1 MGGSKTNPSQN
12 AFNDQ
17 QGVFQNSIQ
26 TGLTGAQDRSNQVFD
41 AAFGGYQN
49 LLGGLGQSGG
59 GGGGGGFGAAQ
70 AGIQGLSGPGNP
82 WAGGLGRDIRSRN
95 ESLLPAFF
103 DRIKAEQGR
112 LQNIQGGYNPGYTA
126 QMSKLSRDQAQ
137 SAQASQLEREIAL
150 GEKVQQ
156 GNAAQAAFE
165 MQKQGMLAGLA
176 RSQAGAANAS
186 NAQNFSQQMAIL
198 NAMGG
203 LRGQTPG
210 EVNMYLNGGLGNMGM
225 LGQYGQQ
232 GANPGGLGSTEGKIK
247 FGAGVAVP
255 IAAAL
260 I

>member
-12 AFNDQ
+12 AFNEQ
-17 QGVFQNSIQ
+17 QGTFQNSIQ
-26 TGLTGAQDRSNQVFD
+26 SGLTGAQDRSNQVFD

-49 LLGGLGQSGG
+49 LLGGLGQGG

-70 AGIQGLSGPGNP
+70 AGIEGLTGPGNP

-137 SAQASQLEREIAL
+137 SAQKSQLEREIAL
-150 GEKVQQ
+150 GEKSAQAA
-156 GNAAQAAFE
+156 AAQAAFN
-165 MQKQGMLAGLA
+165 MQKQGMLASLA

-186 NAQNFSQQMAIL
+186 NAQSFSQQMAIL

-225 LGQYGQQ
+225 LGNYGQQ
-232 GANPGGLGSTEGKIK
+232 NANNGFTTEKKIGMGAS
-247 FGAGVAVP
+247 VAVP
-255 IAAAL
+255 IAVAL

>member
-1 MGGSKTNPSQN
+1 MGGSKTNTNQAAFQN
-12 AFNDQ
+12 Q
-17 QGVFQNSIQ
+17 QQDFQNSIQ
-26 TGLTGAQDRSNQVFD
+26 GGLTGAQDRSNQVFD

-49 LLGGLGQSGG
+49 LLGGLGQGG

-70 AGIQGLSGPGNP
+70 AGIEGLSGPGNP
-82 WAGGLGRDIRSRN
+82 WAGGLGRDIRSRG

-112 LQNIQGGYNPGYTA
+112 LQNIQGGYNPGYTS

-137 SAQASQLEREIAL
+137 SAQAGQLDREISL
-150 GEKVQQ
+150 GEKIAQ
-156 GNAAQAAFE
+156 GNAAQSAFE
-165 MQKQGMLAGLA
+165 MQKQGMLANLA
-176 RSQAGAANAS
+176 RSRAGAANAS
-186 NAQNFSQQMAIL
+186 SAQDFSQQMAVL

-232 GANPGGLGSTEGKIK
+232 GGNNGFTTEKKIGM
-247 FGAGVAVP
+247 GASVAVP
-255 IAAAL
+255 IAVAL